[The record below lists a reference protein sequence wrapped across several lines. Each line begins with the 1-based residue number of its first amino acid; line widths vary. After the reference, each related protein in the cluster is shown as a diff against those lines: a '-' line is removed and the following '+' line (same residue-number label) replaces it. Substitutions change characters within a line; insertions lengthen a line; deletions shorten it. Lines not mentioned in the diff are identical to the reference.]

1 METPQRRSFVK
12 GPDDGAAGPMGE
24 RQLAGKVAVIVGG
37 GTGIGR
43 AAAVLFARHGA
54 RVHVVARTES
64 NLAETCRLVEQAGG
78 SCVYE
83 VGDVSCRDDVER
95 VFRNVERREGRIDV
109 LFNVAGIS
117 GRRYGDGPVHE
128 LTDEGWD
135 KVMDVNVK
143 GMFMCCR
150 AVLPGMMQ
158 RRSGSII
165 NTSSVLG
172 LSPSAEHFGTHA
184 YAASKGAIISMSRAM
199 AAYYAPYGIRVNV
212 VAPGLIRT
220 PMSKRAQSDPRIVG
234 LMKVKQPLTGDLGEA
249 EDVASAALYL
259 AGDGA
264 KFVTGVV
271 LPVDGGWLVSG

>member
-1 METPQRRSFVK
+1 M
-12 GPDDGAAGPMGE
+12 
-24 RQLAGKVAVIVGG
+24 IVGG
-37 GTGIGR
+37 GRGSAGLRPCCLPSRCEGACCKRTKQLGR
-43 AAAVLFARHGA
+43 NVPLGG
-54 RVHVVARTES
+54 
-64 NLAETCRLVEQAGG
+64 QAGG
-78 SCVYE
+78 AASTK
-83 VGDVSCRDDVER
+83 SATCRAGTMWKR
-95 VFRNVERREGRIDV
+95 LSQRRTARGRIDV